1 MTKNILIVMLGVVFC
16 LGCARVRV
24 EGSKEPIKVD
34 ISMRLDVYQ
43 HVQKDIS
50 AIEDIVSGSGGSTQP
65 ADKQSLLDYFV
76 SRAYAQEE
84 LDPQVEQAA
93 LRRKARRDE
102 IASWQEKR
110 VIGEDRA
117 GLLQVRIPEASNPSL
132 EQLVEAE
139 NADRMTIYNALAKK
153 NQTSVETIQE
163 LYAQRLQK
171 DAPPGT
177 PVEVVNAAS
186 GTYEWLLK

>member
-153 NQTSVETIQE
+153 NQTSVEAIQG
-163 LYAQRLQK
+163 LYAERLQK

>member
-93 LRRKARRDE
+93 LRRKVRRDE

-153 NQTSVETIQE
+153 NQTSTEAIQE

-171 DAPPGT
+171 DAPSGT

>member
-1 MTKNILIVMLGVVFC
+1 MIRNILVFILGLVFC

-43 HVQKDIS
+43 HVQKDID
-50 AIEDIVSGSGGSTQP
+50 AIEGIVSGSGENSRP
-65 ADKQSLLDYFV
+65 ADKQSMLDYLIPA
-76 SRAYAQEE
+76 AYAQED

-102 IASWQEKR
+102 LASWQEKR
-110 VIGEDRA
+110 VIGEDKA
-117 GLLQVRIPEASNPSL
+117 GLLQIRIPEASGASL
-132 EQLVEAE
+132 RALVESE
-139 NADRMTIYNALAKK
+139 NADRMIIYKALAKK
-153 NQTSVETIQE
+153 NQTAVEAIQE

-171 DAPPGT
+171 DAPSGT
-177 PVEVVNAAS
+177 PIEIVNSAT
-186 GTYEWLLK
+186 GEYEWLLK

>member
-1 MTKNILIVMLGVVFC
+1 MVKNILIVMLGVVFC

-153 NQTSVETIQE
+153 NQTSVEAIQG
-163 LYAQRLQK
+163 LYAERLQK